1 MRLGTAGIDPLRYI
15 PIPWG
20 YSSVGRAS
28 ALHAEGHQFDPV
40 YLHQKIRPVKLRD
53 VKYESTA
60 FNVSGRGN
68 NVQFKRDTAN
78 TSGSS

>member
-1 MRLGTAGIDPLRYI
+1 MSMCFVDILFY
-15 PIPWG
+15 WG

-40 YLHQKIRPVKLRD
+40 YLHQRIRPVKLRD

-60 FNVSGRGN
+60 FPVSSVANG
-68 NVQFKRDTAN
+68 VQFERDTAN